1 MYIIF
6 LLITITFLFIV
17 PAILK
22 WLWNMTMPDLFAL
35 KEISYWQSF
44 RLILISAILFSP
56 GMVNYSA

>member
-1 MYIIF
+1 MFIIF
-6 LLITITFLFIV
+6 LLIAISLLFIV

-22 WLWNMTMPDLFAL
+22 WLWNMTMPDLFSL